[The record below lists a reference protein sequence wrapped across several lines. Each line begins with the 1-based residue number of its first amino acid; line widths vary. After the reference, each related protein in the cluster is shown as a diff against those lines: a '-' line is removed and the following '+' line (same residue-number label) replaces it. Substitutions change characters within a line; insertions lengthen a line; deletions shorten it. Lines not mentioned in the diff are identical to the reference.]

1 MMLFFSKRTAQSLVG
16 LVAAFVLG
24 SANAGLF
31 DDEEARK
38 AILELRNRVEQN
50 RQAAEAQNA
59 DNKRQQ
65 ALQDKALQ
73 EANEGN
79 VALRRSLLDLQNQIE
94 ALRSELAK
102 LRGQDEQLARDV
114 AEMQRRQKDLAQG
127 IDERVRKF
135 EPVKVSID
143 GREFM
148 VEPAEKREF
157 EAAFALF
164 RKPDYAAAA
173 TAFVDFVRRY
183 PQSGYGP
190 SALFWLGNA
199 EFATRDYREALVHFR
214 ALLAQAPDHIK
225 APEAAL
231 AMANSQIE
239 LKDTRGARK
248 SLEDLIKEYPQSEA
262 AGAAKERLARLR

>member
-1 MMLFFSKRTAQSLVG
+1 MLLLFSKRSAQFLLGV
-16 LVAAFVLG
+16 LATFVLS
-24 SANAGLF
+24 SAHAGLF

-50 RQAAEAQNA
+50 RQAAEAQST
-59 DNKRQQ
+59 DLKRQL

-79 VALRRSLLDLQNQIE
+79 AVLRRSVLDLQNLIE
-94 ALRSELAK
+94 ALRGELAK

-148 VEPAEKREF
+148 AEPVEKREF

-164 RKPDYAAAA
+164 RKPDYPAAA
-173 TAFVDFVRRY
+173 TALSEFVKRY

-199 EFATRDYREALVHFR
+199 EFATRDYRDALVHFR
-214 ALLAQAPDHIK
+214 ALLAQAPDHVK

-248 SLEDLIKEYPQSEA
+248 TLEDLIKDYPQSEA